1 LQEDLP
7 ADVQSYAQD
16 KIGVV
21 EILVIR
27 IAPDPPAELHA
38 RVPLLVWT
46 NGYPELPV
54 DRQGFRGAIPRMG
67 K

>member
-27 IAPDPPAELHA
+27 IAPDP
-38 RVPLLVWT
+38 LLGWT